1 MGSAVGGRYLF
12 SSNFEYANFVEKC
25 CVGVVPLG
33 VKLLVEVAILR
44 RDDFHV
50 FGIAFIR
57 PKENLAQILFYSYT
71 LKSCNTFLEVLF
83 VAFLRRVFVQPPFV
97 SLGKEQLKA
106 NFD

>member
-1 MGSAVGGRYLF
+1 LGSAVGGRYLF
-12 SSNFEYANFVEKC
+12 SSNFEYANINFVEKC

-57 PKENLAQILFYSYT
+57 L
-71 LKSCNTFLEVLF
+71 
-83 VAFLRRVFVQPPFV
+83 
-97 SLGKEQLKA
+97 
-106 NFD
+106 